1 MNLSAYGCVRL
12 SACVFGCVRVFF
24 GMCVCLG
31 LCGLCVCLGLCDVCV
46 CVFVCGCKAV
56 KL

>member
-31 LCGLCVCLGLCDVCV
+31 LCDVCV